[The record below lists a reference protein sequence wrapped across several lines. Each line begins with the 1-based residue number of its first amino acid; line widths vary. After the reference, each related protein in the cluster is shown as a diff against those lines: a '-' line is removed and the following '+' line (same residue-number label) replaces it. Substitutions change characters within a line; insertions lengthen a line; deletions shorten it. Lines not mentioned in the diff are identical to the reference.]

1 MYKMRLKATC
11 SGAFH
16 SCAGLAHAY
25 HVHYLACKRTLFQ
38 QCLQV
43 LAVKRRIDDL
53 REFCTYFGLIAIA
66 DSFYDQVTQ
75 GAIIEEDLAKPIK
88 NLATQSIAFLLQL
101 LEQR

>member
-1 MYKMRLKATC
+1 MRLKPTSSSTLHIFAD
-11 SGAFH
+11 
-16 SCAGLAHAY
+16 LAHAY

-53 REFCTYFGLIAIA
+53 SEFCTYFGLIAIA
-66 DSFYDQVTQ
+66 DGFYDQVAQ
-75 GAIIEEDLAKPIK
+75 GAIIEENLAKHVK
-88 NLATQSIAFLLQL
+88 NLATQGIAFLLQL